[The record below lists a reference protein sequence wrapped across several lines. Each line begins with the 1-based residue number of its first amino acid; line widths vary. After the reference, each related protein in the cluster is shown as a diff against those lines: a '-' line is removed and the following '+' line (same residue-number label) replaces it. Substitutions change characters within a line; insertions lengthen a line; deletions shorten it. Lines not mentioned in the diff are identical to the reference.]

1 MANINLAL
9 RKFAFQLKRKVS
21 WKRSFAFMTST
32 VTLDTSGQS
41 SVITMIV
48 YLQMAT
54 SLLTLV
60 RILSWMSDYTKH
72 FSSRVI
78 WTKDTHACI

>member
-1 MANINLAL
+1 MSNINLAL
-9 RKFAFQLKRKVS
+9 RKFAFQVLKREVS
-21 WKRSFAFMTST
+21 WNRSFAFKT

-54 SLLTLV
+54 SVLMLA
-60 RILSWMSDYTKH
+60 RIMSWMSYYTKH
-72 FSSRVI
+72 FSFRLI
-78 WTKDTHACI
+78 